1 MSVPA
6 IFQTNV
12 PAHLSTMSRETIAAL
27 NKDAAAGA
35 GGSSI
40 PRISLK
46 QSRFRMIV
54 GGEEVAV
61 LPSFDLDVVVIH
73 ANPAASKTF
82 YGKQWTGNDD
92 RESPDCFSND
102 GIRPHTD
109 AKAPQ
114 CASCA
119 QCPHNAWGSK
129 INPTTGAQGKACTDT
144 KRIAVVAPGVLGT
157 GDLFQLAIPPASLKE
172 WAGFIGQLQQV
183 NPPVPYFAIVTK
195 ISFDTNQSY
204 PKLLFTPVRYLSEA
218 EFAIASERF
227 SSEEAGVV
235 AGLDNGPVAPQVA
248 APAAQSL
255 VSPEPTRSTRLL
267 CNKPRLCNKQLRHQL
282 AGVPQ
287 LGSKRH
293 LCNKRHLCS
302 KRHLCNK
309 QLRQLLAGV
318 PQQGNKKL
326 RQRKKHRPSH
336 VVAALRLHRYRLRQ
350 LHKKRQLPS
359 TMRAPSSPTSRSL
372 SVVTRTWTPCS
383 TTRVGAANQ

>member
-35 GGSSI
+35 GGNSI

-46 QSRFRMIV
+46 QSRFRMVV

-73 ANPAASKTF
+73 ANPAASKTY
-82 YGKQWTGNDD
+82 YGKQWNGNDD
-92 RESPDCFSND
+92 REMPDCFSND

-109 AKAPQ
+109 AKTPQ

-129 INPTTGAQGKACTDT
+129 INPQTGAQGKACTDT

-195 ISFDTNQSY
+195 ISFDTKVSY
-204 PKLLFTPVRYLSEA
+204 PKLLFTPVRYLTEE
-218 EFAIASERF
+218 EFALANERF
-227 SSEEAGVV
+227 SSAEAGAV
-235 AGLDNGPVAPQVA
+235 AGLDNGPVAPQVT

-255 VSPEPTRSTRLL
+255 GIPGTNPMQAAPAPQAAPAATGWGTPASQAAPVQQAAPAPQAAPAATGWGAPEQQEAPAAQEAPANPRRTRAAAA
-267 CNKPRLCNKQLRHQL
+267 PVEQ
-282 AGVPQ
+282 AAPAPQ
-287 LGSKRH
+287 AAPATFDNEGTILPDQS
-293 LCNKRHLCS
+293 
-302 KRHLCNK
+302 
-309 QLRQLLAGV
+309 
-318 PQQGNKKL
+318 
-326 RQRKKHRPSH
+326 
-336 VVAALRLHRYRLRQ
+336 VAIGGDEDLD
-350 LHKKRQLPS
+350 
-359 TMRAPSSPTSRSL
+359 
-372 SVVTRTWTPCS
+372 SVFNNTGW
-383 TTRVGAANQ
+383 GG